1 MRAQERQMERRQS
14 SISFGSRSPKYTN
27 AWIYVMLE
35 EGNQRST
42 SRFLTD
48 GASRRTGFRVHVGG
62 WNEFC
67 LRHDEL
73 KSFSPALKMYI
84 LGVLS
89 TDGEFKAMG
98 VGLSRGDRCLC
109 GSTKDE
115 KDEDALTSKTQQ
127 KERGGRV

>member
-1 MRAQERQMERRQS
+1 MEVE
-14 SISFGSRSPKYTN
+14 SPKYTN
-27 AWIYVMLE
+27 ALDTCDVGRGKSKTI
-35 EGNQRST
+35 

-84 LGVLS
+84 W
-89 TDGEFKAMG
+89 EFLVQMVSLKPWEE
-98 VGLSRGDRCLC
+98 VGLSWDRVEA
-109 GSTKDE
+109 GEYKVDE
-115 KDEDALTSKTQQ
+115 KDEDALTRKTQQ
-127 KERGGRV
+127 KVKEEGEFDDEGKSRGD